1 MSLLVGGTTSAWG
14 IAHARA
20 CLWLVSLHL
29 GCHPPPPTPLTQ
41 REGPGPENQ
50 RTFRQ
55 LDKELRSLYC
65 P

>member
-1 MSLLVGGTTSAWG
+1 MSLLVGGTTSAWEL
-14 IAHARA
+14 HTRT

-29 GCHPPPPTPLTQ
+29 SYHPPTPLTQ

-55 LDKELRSLYC
+55 LDKEPRSLYC